1 MKKNRI
7 GFLGIF
13 AAVVMLAGCG
23 EMNGAA
29 TKAESSR
36 ASYTAEDTAM
46 VEEEY
51 DMADYDAEA
60 PMADEG
66 FANGSAE
73 YAEPGEAPDV
83 TENGQNSSRKLI
95 RNVSMNIETK
105 GFDELLQHLE
115 QRTKDLGGYIESS
128 YSYYGS
134 RYSGQ
139 GRNRSAS
146 MRIRIPAAKLDEYI
160 NDVSGIANVIS
171 RNENVSDVTLS
182 YVDMESHRNALRAEE
197 SQLMVMMEKAETI
210 EDLITI
216 ESRLSDIRYQIES
229 MESQLRTY
237 DNLVDY
243 ATLQLEVTEV
253 EDLTPVVE
261 QSAWEKMGSG
271 FMNSLSSIGRGLKNF
286 GIGFVMNL
294 PYILLWGVI
303 ILVCFLVIRS
313 IVRKQSKKNRQ
324 RQSIQMMQMQYAMA
338 GAQNGMAGAQNG
350 MAGMNTGAARQDLSA
365 NKAEPQAAGAKE
377 VKQEEKLAE
386 GEEVKN
392 GEKPETE
399 AAKKE
404 EKSADDK
411 EKEEKAAADEVKK
424 EEKPE
429 SKEKK
434 KK

>member
-7 GFLGIF
+7 GILGIF

-29 TKAESSR
+29 TKAENSR
-36 ASYTAEDTAM
+36 ASYAAGDNAGYM
-46 VEEEY
+46 VKEEY
-51 DMADYDAEA
+51 DMADYDEEA
-60 PMADEG
+60 PMAEEG

-139 GRNRSAS
+139 GKNRSAS

-338 GAQNGMAGAQNG
+338 GAQNGMAGT
-350 MAGMNTGAARQDLSA
+350 NTGAMQQSLY
-365 NKAEPQAAGAKE
+365 NKAEPVAAGE
-377 VKQEEKLAE
+377 VKQEEKPAE
-386 GEEVKN
+386 GEDVKN
-392 GEKPETE
+392 GEKPE
-399 AAKKE
+399 AK
-404 EKSADDK
+404 EKSSEGIK
-411 EKEEKAAADEVKK
+411 KEEKAAAGEVKK
-424 EEKPE
+424 EETPE

>member
-1 MKKNRI
+1 MKKNRVGI
-7 GFLGIF
+7 LGIF

-36 ASYTAEDTAM
+36 ASYAAGDNADYM
-46 VEEEY
+46 VEEAY
-51 DMADYDAEA
+51 DMADYDMEA

-83 TENGQNSSRKLI
+83 TENGQNSTRKLI

-313 IVRKQSKKNRQ
+313 IVRKQRRKNRQ

-338 GAQNGMAGAQNG
+338 GAQSG
-350 MAGMNTGAARQDLSA
+350 MAGMNTGTVQQDLSV
-365 NKAEPQAAGAKE
+365 NKAEPVAAGE
-377 VKQEEKLAE
+377 VKQEENPAE
-386 GEEVKN
+386 GEGVKN
-392 GEKPETE
+392 GEKPD
-399 AAKKE
+399 AK
-404 EKSADDK
+404 EKSSEGIK
-411 EKEEKAAADEVKK
+411 KEEKAAAGEVKK
-424 EEKPE
+424 EETPE